1 MLLRYFYLR
10 RINRHLER
18 IKMKDKI
25 QIIKCFS
32 SKKKKHLGLDNCAT
46 EFYQIFKDEITSIL
60 DKLCQKLDEREFLSF
75 FEVTI
80 V

>member
-1 MLLRYFYLR
+1 MFL
-10 RINRHLER
+10 I
-18 IKMKDKI
+18 
-25 QIIKCFS
+25 
-32 SKKKKHLGLDNCAT
+32 KKKIGLDNCAT
-46 EFYQIFKDEITSIL
+46 EFYQIFKDEITLIL

>member
-1 MLLRYFYLR
+1 MFL
-10 RINRHLER
+10 
-18 IKMKDKI
+18 IKKN
-25 QIIKCFS
+25 
-32 SKKKKHLGLDNCAT
+32 HLGLDNCAT
-46 EFYQIFKDEITSIL
+46 EFYQIFKDEITLIL

>member
-1 MLLRYFYLR
+1 
-10 RINRHLER
+10 
-18 IKMKDKI
+18 MKDKI

-32 SKKKKHLGLDNCAT
+32 SKKNLGLDNCAT
-46 EFYQIFKDEITSIL
+46 EFYQIFKDEITLIL